1 VTYAIAGDL
10 TMSNNS
16 ISIES
21 MRWDLAALRDNVQR
35 LFGDDQRRIVSNCIR
50 SVVDRR
56 EFSRYHYREAMRA
69 IAAKIDG
76 RPDYEVMAAM
86 MGAYDKETGSFEDAR
101 FTAYLH
107 IVASVHNMRA
117 VADNLVHL
125 VYFAIGMNLDKDT
138 CIEERRI
145 SWNKV
150 KESLGALGVRRD
162 LDALHSHEDF
172 KYLAAL
178 DNHCKHR
185 GIVDIGFT
193 ISAVEDTHGMR
204 INAFSYEGTDYPQR
218 WVKPLLNAEYQRQE
232 TQIMLAGNH
241 LNDCVA
247 SLL

>member
-1 VTYAIAGDL
+1 
-10 TMSNNS
+10 MSNNS

-21 MRWDLAALRDNVQR
+21 MRWNLAALRDNVQR

-69 IAAKIDG
+69 IGAKIDG

-86 MGAYDKETGSFEDAR
+86 MGAHDKETGSFEDAR

-107 IVASVHNMRA
+107 IIASVHNMRA

-125 VYFAIGMNLDKDT
+125 VYFATGMNLEKNT

-145 SWNKV
+145 SWNKA
-150 KESLGALGVRRD
+150 KESLGALGVRGD

-178 DNHCKHR
+178 DNNCKHR

-193 ISAVEDTHGMR
+193 VSAVEDTHGMR

-218 WVKPLLNAEYQRQE
+218 WVKPILNAEYQRQE
-232 TQIMLAGNH
+232 TQIILAGNH
-241 LNDCVA
+241 LNDYVS